1 MTRKKQVYMQSEVKL
16 VSQSGRRGSDARH
29 CVWNLQTTHL
39 LKTAVSVLASTVRL
53 TVSFI
58 EPLVTVSV
66 MRSLTG
72 SSSGS
77 EPSPTFPLGE
87 VGVVSLGSH
96 WSVSKTTRW
105 FYSNHFM
112 CWHVDRRNGTRVYSY
127 FLAAWAHWLPEGLP
141 FLCWSPW
148 LQGNCSSKDPWG

>member
-1 MTRKKQVYMQSEVKL
+1 MTRKNQVYMQSEVKL
-16 VSQSGRRGSDARH
+16 VSQRGEEEVMRGTACETCR
-29 CVWNLQTTHL
+29 THL

-77 EPSPTFPLGE
+77 EPSPIFPLGE
-87 VGVVSLGSH
+87 VGVVSLESH
-96 WSVSKTTRW
+96 
-105 FYSNHFM
+105 
-112 CWHVDRRNGTRVYSY
+112 
-127 FLAAWAHWLPEGLP
+127 
-141 FLCWSPW
+141 
-148 LQGNCSSKDPWG
+148 